1 MPSFAFQEEIL
12 IISVGVSFVSFHKM
26 VESVAQQMRNCVCKM
41 QTATIGTRPPLVAS
55 QYIIFPIIGESTV
68 NARNLVNL
76 VSGII
81 RLPSGWDFTVCIG
94 DR

>member
-1 MPSFAFQEEIL
+1 
-12 IISVGVSFVSFHKM
+12 M

-76 VSGII
+76 PRVGISQSASETDDRHYFSESASLSLRGIRTVS
-81 RLPSGWDFTVCIG
+81 
-94 DR
+94 

>member
-1 MPSFAFQEEIL
+1 
-12 IISVGVSFVSFHKM
+12 
-26 VESVAQQMRNCVCKM
+26 MRNCVCKM

-81 RLPSGWDFTVCIG
+81 RLPSGWDFHSLHRRPMIDIIFLNPHHYLLEGYVKSAKTKSG
-94 DR
+94 ATP